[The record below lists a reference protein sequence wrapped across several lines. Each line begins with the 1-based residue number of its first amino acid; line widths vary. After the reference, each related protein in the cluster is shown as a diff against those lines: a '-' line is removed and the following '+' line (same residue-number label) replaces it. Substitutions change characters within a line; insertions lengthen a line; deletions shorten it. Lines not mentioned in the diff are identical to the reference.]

1 MWPTESGYLDACIFC
16 HGVRRTV
23 ADRLRDGTVF
33 RPPAAGSPRTP
44 GPRTTLVR
52 TRENSPSVGTGGV
65 DAVLRDHRRRRSRQ
79 APARREVHVTH
90 VGVAVGQAARSL
102 SAERSAGS
110 SRGLVPW
117 RWSRAVAMS
126 RCRRPP
132 HHQHPG
138 LQIVVPGMRSGGCD
152 RCSMERWMC
161 RTRLATSWSF
171 GAICQRPGHTRA
183 PDRLG
188 KKAAEVHPNLGQCPE
203 RAQIGVLPRRRLRI
217 RHPGHPGG
225 KVAHAVHYMTR
236 RKQPASEFCEIEP
249 LERGALEGSVV
260 QVETVDTNTGSHG
273 RGAPKKQEPP
283 RGAALEPTARCRR
296 VSGRTLRRNGE
307 ARKSVSTR
315 RRPGLGPE
323 IERVDLN
330 RSEHFA
336 GPGRAPSSPT
346 GRFARQPPG
355 PLPVGPVRA
364 LRDRPSRHSHMD
376 DLPRSRLRYARSAPP
391 HMGLDWHLDS
401 RDSPS

>member
-1 MWPTESGYLDACIFC
+1 MSG
-16 HGVRRTV
+16 
-23 ADRLRDGTVF
+23 
-33 RPPAAGSPRTP
+33 S
-44 GPRTTLVR
+44 
-52 TRENSPSVGTGGV
+52 
-65 DAVLRDHRRRRSRQ
+65 RSRCS
-79 APARREVHVTH
+79 ARL
-90 VGVAVGQAARSL
+90 AQRSL

-110 SRGLVPW
+110 SAGLGSLEVEPRG
-117 RWSRAVAMS
+117 SHVAMQKAAPS
-126 RCRRPP
+126 PASWKHLADRNSYAS
-132 HHQHPG
+132 
-138 LQIVVPGMRSGGCD
+138 LSAVPGMRSGGCD